1 MLFTTFSSIVI
12 SLRLDR
18 IQNTL
23 EKLSEVLKKMLVRE
37 LIWDYAQVIS
47 ARDRI
52 EDIKAALEGN
62 FLFTD
67 EMKNRLSLVERDIGV
82 LQLNYKFLSEGG
94 VDSIL
99 DAQLYLPNKHLFI
112 LSSVAD
118 IEIESLRLKLA
129 LQDNPNEID
138 RTQKRID
145 TKIEGHREQFKNLLE
160 NDSLK
165 IFQEKMRE
173 DVEKMEKNKVDQ
185 FLLKAKEFNKKKKD
199 IAEIKKIMESDL
211 YKETRS
217 TLEELQQQLDSYDS
231 DTGQDYSVVCYREQ
245 GGKGELKAYYTKDY
259 KVIAFYEEVGKG
271 ELKAHYTQDLKLQ
284 QSKEE

>member
-1 MLFTTFSSIVI
+1 
-12 SLRLDR
+12 
-18 IQNTL
+18 
-23 EKLSEVLKKMLVRE
+23 MLVRE
-37 LIWDYAQVIS
+37 LIGDYAQVIS

-82 LQLNYKFLSEGG
+82 LQLKYEFLSEGG
-94 VDSIL
+94 VASIL
-99 DAQLYLPNKHLFI
+99 DAQLSLPNMHLFI

-138 RTQKRID
+138 RTLKRIN
-145 TKIEGHREQFKNLLE
+145 TKIEGHREQFKNFLE

-173 DVEKMEKNKVDQ
+173 DVEKIKKNKVDQ
-185 FLLKAKEFNKKKKD
+185 FLLKTKDFNKKKKD
-199 IAEIKKIMESDL
+199 IEESKKIMENDL

-217 TLEELQQQLDSYDS
+217 TLEELQQQFDSYDS

-245 GGKGELKAYYTKDY
+245 RGKGELKAYYTKD
-259 KVIAFYEEVGKG
+259 
-271 ELKAHYTQDLKLQ
+271 LKFQ